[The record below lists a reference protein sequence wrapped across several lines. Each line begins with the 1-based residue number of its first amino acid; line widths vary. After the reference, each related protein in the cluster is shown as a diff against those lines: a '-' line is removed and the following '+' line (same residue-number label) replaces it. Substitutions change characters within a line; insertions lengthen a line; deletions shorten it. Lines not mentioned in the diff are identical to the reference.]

1 MANLRSINVV
11 SRITGLP
18 LAGLVGTAL
27 AWSATGVVRTPPAV
41 VDVGGGEYQV
51 QPTDDDETVGTVVLV
66 DLGVDAL
73 PRYTVL
79 EVFKGDN
86 SNQLFA
92 VVVTNP
98 DGTLWTGTAPS
109 ISRYQWG
116 AVDRLAFAPARVS
129 ITTAVHVWSP
139 SIADIANDASIRVDG
154 PAGSAQPYWD
164 DDVLP
169 VVDLPELPTTSLG
182 DAIFAALTGYPALAA
197 LIGTRAYPNKLPQ
210 NEPVPALVYS
220 VISDVPL
227 SSMTTAVTDMLKNA
241 RVQVDAYAKTYSEV
255 QRVALAVSAALDLR
269 NPSPGLSAELLTPR
283 DLFDDETQNFRV
295 SMDFTVWR

>member
-1 MANLRSINVV
+1 MANLRSINVI

-27 AWSATGVVRTPPAV
+27 AWSASGVVRTPPAV

-79 EVFKGDN
+79 DVFKGDN
-86 SNQLFA
+86 SNQFFA

-98 DGTLWTGTAPS
+98 DGTLWSGPAPS
-109 ISRYQWG
+109 VSRYQWG
-116 AVDRLAFAPARVS
+116 AVDKLASAPARVS
-129 ITTAVHVWSP
+129 ITSAVHVWSP

-164 DDVLP
+164 GDVLP
-169 VVDLPELPTTSLG
+169 LVELPALPTSSLG
-182 DAIFAALTGYPALAA
+182 EAIFSALTGYPALSA
-197 LIGTRAYPNKLPQ
+197 LIGTRAYPNWLPQ
-210 NEPVPALVYS
+210 EETLPALVYT
-220 VISDVPL
+220 VISNVPA
-227 SSMTTAVTDMLKNA
+227 SSMTTTVADMLKNA
-241 RVQVDAYAKTYSEV
+241 RVQVDAYAKTYKDV
-255 QRVALAVSAALDLR
+255 QLVAAGVQAALDLSE
-269 NPSPGLSAELLTPR
+269 PSPALSAELLNAR
-283 DLFDDETQNFRV
+283 DLFDDETQLHRV
-295 SMDFTVWR
+295 TMDFTVWR